1 MSRRTAFIL
10 VAALAALLLAA
21 RFWYTGD
28 RGSDHEESQKFSLEF
43 FDTFDTL
50 VSFTAFTKDEG
61 EFQKYAEIFHDEM
74 VRLHCLFDV
83 YNDYEGLVN
92 MKALNDHAGGAP
104 LRVDPS
110 IVALLEVAKD
120 AYEDTEGAVNVALGP
135 VLAVWHDLR
144 VKALADSEVSV
155 PTLAELNAVALHISV
170 DDIVIDPE
178 NSTAFL
184 RYGDMRL
191 DVGALAKGYAVQ
203 KAVELLRASG
213 MESGLVNAGGN
224 VVVIGVPLD
233 GREAW
238 SIGVREPNGTKG
250 ELLDVLQLSD
260 GAAVT
265 SGGDQRYF
273 TVEGRRYHHIIDPK
287 TLYPSE
293 GVSSVTVLHPDSTV
307 ADMLSTAAFILPL
320 DKSRPLIARHGAEAI
335 WLLSNGTKLT
345 TPGYLRLSRFGD
357 LKKER

>member
-1 MSRRTAFIL
+1 MSRRAALIL
-10 VAALAALLLAA
+10 AAALAALLFAVCP
-21 RFWYTGD
+21 WNTDG
-28 RGSDHEESQKFSLEF
+28 RGNVGKEFHKFSTEF

-50 VSFTAFTKDEG
+50 VSFTAFAKDEA
-61 EFQKYAEIFHDEM
+61 EFQKYAEIFHGEM
-74 VRLHCLFDV
+74 IRLHRLFDV
-83 YNDYEGLVN
+83 YNNYEGLAN
-92 MKALNDHAGGAP
+92 MKTVNDGAGGAP

-110 IVALLEVAKD
+110 VTDLLEAAMG

-135 VLAVWHDLR
+135 VLAIWHDLR
-144 VKALADSEVSV
+144 AKALANGGVSV
-155 PTLAELNAVALHISV
+155 PTRAELNAAASHVSV
-170 DDIVIDPE
+170 RDVVVDRRK
-178 NSTAFL
+178 STVFL

-203 KAVELLRASG
+203 KAVELLRAAG
-213 MESGLVNAGGN
+213 MKSGLVNAGGN
-224 VVVIGVPLD
+224 VAAIGAPLD

-238 SIGVREPNGTKG
+238 SIGVRAPNGAKG
-250 ELLDVLQLSD
+250 EPLDVLSLSD

-273 TVEGRRYHHIIDPK
+273 TVDGRRYHHIIDPK
-287 TLYPSE
+287 TLYPAE
-293 GVSSVTVLHPDSTV
+293 GVLSVTVIHPDSAV

-335 WLLSNGTKLT
+335 WLLPDGTRLT

-357 LKKER
+357 SK